1 MQKCIN
7 HEEYWFHVNQFI
19 LVSANSYFNFHILF
33 RYIMYY
39 TFHCEL
45 PHYTV
50 HVSLPFLL
58 IHLKAGTVHSGNSS
72 VIGQSNLPA
81 VTTDTAQKIKFSIV
95 NVTKSTENCRFCHSY
110 WRNPWRKTS
119 FFVQFENEEQYTL
132 SNTIYIGFQNSH
144 TFLWSFLW

>member
-7 HEEYWFHVNQFI
+7 HEEYWFHVKQFI

-72 VIGQSNLPA
+72 VIVQSNLPA
-81 VTTDTAQKIKFSIV
+81 ATTDTAQKIKFSIQDFFSKCDQIHRKLQILPHLLK
-95 NVTKSTENCRFCHSY
+95 KSLTENFIFCAVWK
-110 WRNPWRKTS
+110 WRAIHL
-119 FFVQFENEEQYTL
+119 E
-132 SNTIYIGFQNSH
+132 
-144 TFLWSFLW
+144 

>member
-7 HEEYWFHVNQFI
+7 HEEYWFHVKQFI

-72 VIGQSNLPA
+72 VTGQSNLA
-81 VTTDTAQKIKFSIV
+81 AATTDTAQKIKFSIKDFFSKCDQIHRKLQILPHLLK
-95 NVTKSTENCRFCHSY
+95 KSLTENFIFFAVWK
-110 WRNPWRKTS
+110 WRAIHL
-119 FFVQFENEEQYTL
+119 E
-132 SNTIYIGFQNSH
+132 
-144 TFLWSFLW
+144 